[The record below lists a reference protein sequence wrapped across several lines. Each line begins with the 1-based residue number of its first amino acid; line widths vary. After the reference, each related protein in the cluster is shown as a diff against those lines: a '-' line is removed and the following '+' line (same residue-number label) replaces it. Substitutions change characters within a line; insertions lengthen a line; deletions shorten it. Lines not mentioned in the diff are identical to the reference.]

1 MEVIFCYEMLLN
13 IYSSC
18 YLTCIICNLYTSN
31 HTMLRLIAENHIF
44 SSHHAVSRWQLT
56 TPHQNLHIER
66 QLFTLPHIS
75 SIHIL
80 CSTDK
85 NYAAYCGVMLTSV
98 LESNPR
104 NRFVIHILTD
114 GLSEED
120 TLRFHQL
127 SARYGCIIDIH
138 TLTPQHLSGLPERI
152 GKWPR
157 SICFRLFAPD
167 ILPPEVTRV
176 IYLDCDIIVDTDL
189 APLWQTD
196 LTGMA
201 CGAVT
206 EEEGHNSDLMLGV
219 LNVVHN
225 LDPGRRYFNS
235 GVMVMDFAMIRAA
248 GLHHKALELI
258 RRKGSSL
265 SCPDQDALNIVM
277 RHQWKELSLRWNVQ
291 SRFFLKN
298 YFKLL
303 RDEDRELML
312 AIASRRLRG
321 IIHFTGTKH
330 PWDKDSLHFHPFWY
344 KWDRHLRRSPWR
356 KNCRIT
362 HAPTLRS
369 RIAINKL
376 KFMRRFSIP
385 STYDLIWIDTAHK

>member
-1 MEVIFCYEMLLN
+1 MQSADG
-13 IYSSC
+13 SS
-18 YLTCIICNLYTSN
+18 
-31 HTMLRLIAENHIF
+31 
-44 SSHHAVSRWQLT
+44 Q
-56 TPHQNLHIER
+56 LHIR
-66 QLFTLPHIS
+66 TNTLSTSCLPPPHIS
-75 SIHIL
+75 SIHIV
-80 CSTDK
+80 CSTDT

-114 GLSEED
+114 GLSDED

-152 GKWPR
+152 GKWAR

-206 EEEGHNSDLMLGV
+206 EEEGLNSDLMLGV

-235 GVMVMDFAMIRAA
+235 GVMLMDFDMIRAS
-248 GLHHKALELI
+248 GLHHKALDLI

-321 IIHFTGTKH
+321 IIHFTGTTH
-330 PWDKDSLHFHPFWY
+330 PWDKDSLQFHPFWY

-376 KFMRRFSIP
+376 KFMRRFGIP

>member
-1 MEVIFCYEMLLN
+1 
-13 IYSSC
+13 
-18 YLTCIICNLYTSN
+18 
-31 HTMLRLIAENHIF
+31 MLRLIAENHIF

-303 RDEDRELML
+303 LSAKVFL
-312 AIASRRLRG
+312 SG
-321 IIHFTGTKH
+321 
-330 PWDKDSLHFHPFWY
+330 
-344 KWDRHLRRSPWR
+344 
-356 KNCRIT
+356 
-362 HAPTLRS
+362 
-369 RIAINKL
+369 
-376 KFMRRFSIP
+376 
-385 STYDLIWIDTAHK
+385 